1 MNNWIN
7 GGANIDEAFNIIGKS
22 TNKTQKQIDDD
33 EPRDS
38 DANSLNKENYQLNME
53 EIFKKY
59 NQILNDLRLEIQ
71 SLNTKIDTMEN
82 NNKPLIE
89 GFSPDINLNSTQI
102 DQLIMLIFSG
112 ILVIILLNYLF

>member
-82 NNKPLIE
+82 YNKPLIE